1 MLFSPED
8 GSPAYVGEGYS
19 RARPWVHLKAARGP
33 RSKVVPIVQQIRRWL
48 ALGYD
53 IPTVVLRDQL
63 HAGQSKDLEGRLIRV
78 IGRRINGTGCLWN
91 VQPGQA
97 SGEPGASARELQHR
111 HRPIPAEVLINRE
124 LRRCNFLPRKT
135 RPTPMAVFPCRR
147 SPAVSPPA
155 HRRGGQG
162 GGFYG

>member
-1 MLFSPED
+1 MLFPPED

-78 IGRRINGTGCLWN
+78 IGRRINRVL
-91 VQPGQA
+91 VERAARPGQ
-97 SGEPGASARELQHR
+97 R
-111 HRPIPAEVLINRE
+111 
-124 LRRCNFLPRKT
+124 
-135 RPTPMAVFPCRR
+135 
-147 SPAVSPPA
+147 
-155 HRRGGQG
+155 
-162 GGFYG
+162 